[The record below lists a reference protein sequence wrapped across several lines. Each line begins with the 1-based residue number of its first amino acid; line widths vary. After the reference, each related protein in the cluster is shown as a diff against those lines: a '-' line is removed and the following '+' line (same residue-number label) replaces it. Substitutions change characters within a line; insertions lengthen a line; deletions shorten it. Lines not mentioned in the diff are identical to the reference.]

1 MKREK
6 PPSGVMPEKF
16 WKEDRLKALD
26 DAMSVRICTQQ
37 DIPLEWL
44 IERNRILRE
53 LEGMRVI

>member
-26 DAMSVRICTQQ
+26 DAIAVRICTQR
-37 DIPLEWL
+37 DIPLEWP
-44 IERNRILRE
+44 IERI
-53 LEGMRVI
+53 GY